1 MTKDASFEDGAAR
14 ALQLMA
20 QDADDLTVISSLVQD
35 AVLQASDITWQR
47 SDRRVVMLL
56 NRLRREDGLSAER
69 LGQSVERVRALL
81 IIDNVTRFAAQG
93 IRPDDADL
101 VLSLLSVSFEETK
114 PPSGRIVLTF
124 AGDGGLRAEVDAVD
138 LVLKDVTRPYVA
150 VAGKAPDHDLE

>member
-56 NRLRREDGLSAER
+56 NRLRWEDRVGVER
-69 LGQSVERVRALL
+69 SGRSVERVRSLL
-81 IIDNVTRFAAQG
+81 IIDNVTQFAAQG

-138 LVLKDVTRPYVA
+138 VVLKDVTRPYA
-150 VAGKAPDHDLE
+150 AIAGKAPDHDLE